1 MATTA
6 PTKGLKPLYHWAN
19 LTTEKRDA
27 AYDDVFAQELR
38 GSVRPPK
45 LNRLATL
52 LGTTPQNLQ
61 HYLNDREAREA
72 EAGGSK

>member
-1 MATTA
+1 MGTTA

-19 LTTEKRDA
+19 LGKEQRDA
-27 AYDDVFAQELR
+27 AYDAVFAQELQR
-38 GSVRPPK
+38 SVRPPK

-61 HYLNDREAREA
+61 HYLNARAQVKE
-72 EAGGSK
+72 